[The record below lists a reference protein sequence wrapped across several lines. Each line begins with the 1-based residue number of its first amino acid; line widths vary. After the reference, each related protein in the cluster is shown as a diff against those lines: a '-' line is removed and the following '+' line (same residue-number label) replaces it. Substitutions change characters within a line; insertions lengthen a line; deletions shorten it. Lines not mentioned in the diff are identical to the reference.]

1 MSIEVTMRH
10 DVKLGKPVQDFAHDK
25 AEEIKGM
32 FETVEFVQVVIG
44 MDGPL
49 FAVDIKVQG
58 GRGMN
63 ADAKEKNADGRTAI
77 TGAFDKVEVQLRK
90 QMQKNK
96 EKR

>member
-10 DVKLGKPVQDFAHDK
+10 EVKLGKPVQEFAQGK

-32 FETVEFVQVVIG
+32 FEAVEHVQVVVG

-49 FAVDIKVQG
+49 FAVDVKVQG

-63 ADAKEKNADGRTAI
+63 ADAKDKNADGRAAI
-77 TGAFDKVEVQLRK
+77 TGAFAKVEVQLRK
-90 QMQKNK
+90 TLKKNN